1 MKNLS
6 RSLVLTRLCAALA
19 SACVLAACSGAG
31 ADEAA
36 LLASAKTYL
45 DKQDHAAAVI
55 QLKSVLQKSPDNG
68 QARLLLGRSLLESGD
83 AATASIELQKALS
96 LGVNPSQVQPL
107 LAKALLARG
116 ETRQVVLQFTSVYLD
131 DAEASAD
138 MKTTVATAFAAL
150 KERDKALETVQSA
163 LKEWPG
169 HIPATLL
176 LARIKASDGDVPGAL
191 TLVEQVLAA
200 DAKHLGALLH
210 KGELQ
215 RYGQRDLEA
224 AMVTFT
230 QAVQAHPKAVAAHE
244 AVITMLLEQK
254 EVEKAR
260 ASFEELKKVQPSHP
274 QTLLFEAQFAFI
286 DNNFLR
292 TRELTEQLLR
302 SYPDDVRILQLAGVN
317 ELRLNSLTLAEAHL
331 TRVTKALPQA
341 PLPRQLLAQIY
352 TRTGQPGKALAILRP
367 IVDSPAADSNSLT
380 LAGQALLQTG
390 DMAGAEAAFTR
401 AAKANPQA
409 TTARAALALGQVARG
424 NTAAGFEEL
433 ETVAAADSG
442 TRADLA
448 LIAARLRTRDLPGA
462 LKAIDELEKKQPDSP
477 VAHAMRG
484 SVLLQRK
491 DTAGATASFEMALKI
506 DPLYYPATAGLAS
519 IELAAGRPEGAQK
532 RFEDLLRADPKNT
545 RALLGLAELK
555 ARTGGNKDEV
565 TAAITRAVQANPD
578 QPGPRVLLVNH
589 LLGQKDAKAAL
600 EAAQDAAGALPNS
613 VEIMNALGSA
623 QLAAGQGEQAISTF
637 GKLAA
642 LRPDWPEPELRLAD
656 AHIAANNLPA
666 AKRSLNKAL
675 QIRPGLVPAQVAL
688 AQVAMREDK
697 PDEALRIAGG
707 MQKAQPKQAAGYL
720 LQADVELRR
729 KRPEAAVAPLRTAL
743 ELAPSP
749 ETAIKLHAALGAAKR
764 GAEADRLAATWTKD
778 HPRDAAF
785 RFYLG
790 DQALARNELKAAE
803 VHYRSVLEIQPEN
816 VLALNNVAWL
826 MAQQKQPGALALAE
840 KANELAPSQPALMD
854 TLAYVLALEKQPQ
867 RAVEMQ
873 KKAMALAP
881 QNDGLRLTLAK
892 IYLENGDKVNARAE
906 LDTLAKLGD
915 KFGAQAEVTRLLA
928 TL

>member
-1 MKNLS
+1 MK
-6 RSLVLTRLCAALA
+6 TRLTTPGLRLLGTLLAAA
-19 SACVLAACSGAG
+19 SVLAACSSGAN
-31 ADEAA
+31 EAE
-36 LLASAKTYL
+36 LLASARAYVE
-45 DKQDHAAAVI
+45 KQDYGAAVI
-55 QLKSVLQKSPDNG
+55 QLKSALQKNPQSAE
-68 QARLLLGRSLLESGD
+68 ARLLLGRSLLDSGD
-83 AATASIELQKALS
+83 APGAAIELRKALE
-96 LGVNPSQVQPL
+96 LGAKATEVQPP
-107 LAKALLARG
+107 LARALLA
-116 ETRQVVLQFTSVYLD
+116 QNQAQPVVQEFAAVTMED
-131 DAEASAD
+131 PAASAD
-138 MKTTVATAFAAL
+138 LKTTVATAYAAL
-150 KERDKALETVQSA
+150 RQRDKALATVLSA
-163 LKEWPG
+163 LEEQPQNT
-169 HIPATLL
+169 AALL
-176 LARIKASDGDVPGAL
+176 LHARIRAADGDLPGAL
-191 TLVEQVLAA
+191 ARVDEVLAI
-200 DAKHLGALLH
+200 DAKHLGALLI

-215 RYGQRDLEA
+215 RYGQRDREA
-224 AMVTFT
+224 AMTTFT

-244 AVITMLLEQK
+244 ALISMLLEQR
-254 EVEKAR
+254 EVDKAR

-274 QTLLFEAQFAFI
+274 QTLLLEAQFAFI

-302 SYPDDVRILQLAGVN
+302 SYSDDVRILQLAGVN
-317 ELRLNSLTLAEAHL
+317 ELRLNSLTRAEAHL
-331 TRVTKALPQA
+331 TRVTKARPQA
-341 PLPRQLLAQIY
+341 PVPRQLLARIY
-352 TRTGQPGKALAILRP
+352 IRTGQPGKALEVLKPLIDAP
-367 IVDSPAADSNSLT
+367 TADSNSLT
-380 LAGQALLQTG
+380 LAGEAHLQSG
-390 DMAGAEAAFTR
+390 DLAGAEAAFAR
-401 AAKANPQA
+401 AAKIDPQA

-442 TRADLA
+442 THANLA
-448 LIAARLRTRDLPGA
+448 LIAARLRTKDLPGA

-484 SVLLQRK
+484 SVLLQK
-491 DTAGATASFEMALKI
+491 NDTAGATASFEKALKI

-532 RFEDLLRADPKNT
+532 RFEDLLRADPKNS
-545 RALLGLAELK
+545 RALLGLADLK

-565 TAAITRAVQANPD
+565 AAAITRAVQANPD
-578 QPGPRVLLVNH
+578 QPEPRVLLVNH
-589 LLGQKDAKAAL
+589 LLSQKDAKAAL
-600 EAAQDAAGALPNS
+600 EAAQIAAGALPES
-613 VEIMNALGSA
+613 VEVMNALGSA

-637 GKLAA
+637 SKLAA

-656 AHIAANNLPA
+656 AHIAANNLLQ
-666 AKRSLNKAL
+666 AKQSLNKAL

-688 AQVAMREDK
+688 AQIALREDK
-697 PDEALRIAGG
+697 PEEALRIAGG

-743 ELAPSP
+743 ELAPGS
-749 ETAIKLHAALGAAKR
+749 ETAIKLHAVLGAAKR
-764 GAEADRLAATWTKD
+764 GAEADRLAATWSKE

-790 DQALARNELKAAE
+790 DQALARNELKVAE
-803 VHYRSVLEIQPEN
+803 AHYRNVLEIQPEN

-840 KANELAPSQPALMD
+840 KANQLAPNQPALMD

-867 RAVEMQ
+867 RAVELQ
-873 KKAMALAP
+873 KKAIAQAP
-881 QNDGLRLTLAK
+881 QNNGLRLTLAK

-915 KFGAQAEVTRLLA
+915 KFGAQAEVTRLMA

>member
-1 MKNLS
+1 MK
-6 RSLVLTRLCAALA
+6 TRLTTPGLRLLGALLAAA
-19 SACVLAACSGAG
+19 TVLAACSSGAN
-31 ADEAA
+31 EAE
-36 LLASAKTYL
+36 LLASARSYVE
-45 DKQDHAAAVI
+45 KQDYGAAVI
-55 QLKSVLQKSPDNG
+55 QLKAALQKNPQS
-68 QARLLLGRSLLESGD
+68 AEVRLLLGRSLLDSGD
-83 AATASIELQKALS
+83 APGAAIELRKALE
-96 LGVNPSQVQPL
+96 LGAKATEVQPP
-107 LAKALLARG
+107 LARAMLAQNQAQ
-116 ETRQVVLQFTSVYLD
+116 QVVQEFAAVTLED
-131 DAEASAD
+131 PAASAD
-138 MKTTVATAFAAL
+138 LKTTVATAYAAL
-150 KERDKALETVQSA
+150 RQRDKALATVLSA
-163 LKEWPG
+163 LEERPQ
-169 HIPATLL
+169 HEAALL
-176 LARIKASDGDVPGAL
+176 LHARIRAADGDLPGAL
-191 TLVEQVLAA
+191 ARVDEVLAI
-200 DAKHLGALLH
+200 DAKHLGALLF

-215 RYGQRDLEA
+215 RYGQRDREA
-224 AMVTFT
+224 AMATFT
-230 QAVQAHPKAVAAHE
+230 QAVQAHPKAVSAHE
-244 AVITMLLEQK
+244 AIIGMLLEQK
-254 EVEKAR
+254 EVDKAR
-260 ASFEELKKVQPSHP
+260 ARFEELKKVQPSHP

-286 DNNFLR
+286 DNNFPR

-317 ELRLNSLTLAEAHL
+317 EMRLNSLTRAEAHL

-352 TRTGQPGKALAILRP
+352 TRTGQPGKALGILRP

-390 DMAGAEAAFTR
+390 DLAGAEAAFTR
-401 AAKANPQA
+401 AAKVNPQA

-442 TRADLA
+442 TRANLA

-484 SVLLQRK
+484 SVLLQKK
-491 DTAGATASFEMALKI
+491 DTAGATASFEKALKI

-532 RFEDLLRADPKNT
+532 RFEDLLRTDPKNT

-578 QPGPRVLLVNH
+578 LPGPRVLLVNH
-589 LLGQKDAKAAL
+589 LLTQKDAKAAL
-600 EAAQDAAGALPNS
+600 AAAQDAAGALPNS
-613 VEIMNALGSA
+613 VEVMNALGSA

-637 GKLAA
+637 SKLAA

-688 AQVAMREDK
+688 AQIALREDK
-697 PDEALRIAGG
+697 PEEALRIAGG
-707 MQKAQPKQAAGYL
+707 MQKAQPKQAAGHL

-743 ELAPSP
+743 ELAPSS
-749 ETAIKLHAALGAAKR
+749 ETAIKLHAVLGAAKR
-764 GAEADRLAATWTKD
+764 GADADRLAATWSKE

-790 DQALARNELKAAE
+790 DQALARKELKVAE
-803 VHYRSVLEIQPEN
+803 AHYRSVLEIQPEN

-840 KANELAPSQPALMD
+840 KANQLAPNQPALMD

-867 RAVEMQ
+867 RAVELQ
-873 KKAMALAP
+873 KKAMAQAP
-881 QNDGLRLTLAK
+881 QNNGLRLTLAK